1 MKSLKSKIIIAFCF
15 VTILS
20 VLFTTVAI
28 FKVSSNAITKE
39 VLDKSKLATNKYS
52 EEINKW
58 FECQINAV
66 DEIVFNVNFDNN
78 YEYDHLYNYLLER
91 NKTNSNILD
100 NYIGFPDKTMACGT
114 GWVPPAD
121 YDCTQRDWYK
131 DAGKSNIAI
140 ISKPY
145 IDVDSKA
152 MVITISKAIRKDG
165 KIMGVVA
172 SDIKTEVIS
181 DIIAKAKPIKNSY
194 AFLLDIE
201 NDILIHP
208 NKDFNPENESDFKNI
223 KDVLGGRL
231 ERAINS
237 KNGILTAKD
246 YDGVEKYFITSDIE
260 SSGWKM
266 CLAVPKNEIT
276 APLKKITNLAL
287 IIALIAI
294 AATVFISYFVGSSI
308 SKPIVEAT
316 NHIEKIASLNIKDD
330 VDEKIINRKD
340 EIGRM
345 SSSFQDIINSLRKF
359 ITKLSD
365 TSEQVAS
372 SAEELSATSEQS
384 TMAAESVAESSSAL
398 SANSD
403 KQLSDILNVIT
414 AMEQMSAS
422 IQEISS
428 NAEEINSL
436 SIETFQKSNEGKAKI
451 EKVMSQMDGISSSTQ
466 EIQTSLSDI
475 NDSSN
480 KMNEIINV
488 IQNIAEQT
496 NLLALNA
503 AIEAARA
510 GDAGRGFAVVAEEVR
525 KLAEGSQQAAEE
537 ISTLIKENNQVII
550 KTNSAV
556 ENSAN
561 NVNEGINVVNTTK
574 EAFME
579 ITSLIEKV
587 SNQVEIVAKSIGEVA
602 TGTTEVVKSATE
614 IENISKEVTGE
625 IQNVSAA
632 TEEQTASMEEI
643 ASSSQSLTQLAQ
655 ELKEY
660 IGKVEY

>member
-1 MKSLKSKIIIAFCF
+1 MKSLRSKIIIVFCL

-20 VLFTTVAI
+20 VLLTTVAI
-28 FKVSSNAITKE
+28 FEVSSKVITKE
-39 VLDKSKLATNKYS
+39 VLDKANLATDKYS

-58 FECQINAV
+58 FEYQINAV
-66 DEIVFNVNFDNN
+66 NEIAFNIDFDNN
-78 YEYDHLYNYLLER
+78 YEYDHLCNYFVEK
-91 NKTNSNILD
+91 NKTNSDILGYYMGLP
-100 NYIGFPDKTMACGT
+100 NKMMPTGT

-131 DAGKSNIAI
+131 DAEKSNTAVF
-140 ISKPY
+140 SKPY
-145 IDVDSKA
+145 IDAKEKVMIFS
-152 MVITISKAIRKDG
+152 ISKVIKKDG
-165 KIMGVVA
+165 NIMGVVA
-172 SDIKTEVIS
+172 SDVRADIIS

-194 AFLLDIE
+194 AFLLDSE
-201 NDILIHP
+201 NNILIHP
-208 NKDFNPENESDFKNI
+208 NKDFNPQNESDFKNI
-223 KDVLGGRL
+223 KNVLDGRL
-231 ERAINS
+231 EKAINS
-237 KNGILTAKD
+237 KDEILSSKD
-246 YDGVEKYFITSDIE
+246 YDGVEKYFIVSDIK

-266 CLAVPKNEIT
+266 CLAVPKGEIT
-276 APLKKITNLAL
+276 APLKKIMNLVLA
-287 IIALIAI
+287 IVLIAI
-294 AATVFISYFVGSSI
+294 AAAGLISYFIGNSI

-316 NHIEKIASLNIKDD
+316 NHIEKIAHLNIKDD
-330 VDEKIINRKD
+330 VDEKNLKRKD
-340 EIGRM
+340 EIGKM
-345 SSSFQDIINSLRKF
+345 FLSFQDIINNLREF

-384 TMAAESVAESSSAL
+384 TLAAESVAETSSSL

-403 KQLSDILNVIT
+403 KQLREILNVIT
-414 AMEQMSAS
+414 AMEQISAS

-436 SIETFQKSNEGKAKI
+436 SMGTFQKSNEGKEKI
-451 EKVMSQMDGISSSTQ
+451 EEVISQMDNISSSTQ
-466 EIQTSLSDI
+466 EIQASLSDI
-475 NDSSN
+475 NNSSN

-488 IQNIAEQT
+488 IQSIAEQT

-510 GDAGRGFAVVAEEVR
+510 GEAGRGFAVVAEEVR

-537 ISTLIKENNQVII
+537 ISALIKENNQVIN
-550 KTNSAV
+550 KTNSV
-556 ENSAN
+556 VQTSTN
-561 NVNEGINVVNTTK
+561 NVREGIDVVNTTK
-574 EAFME
+574 EAFIE

-587 SNQVEIVAKSIGEVA
+587 SSQVKIVAKSIEEVA
-602 TGTTEVVKSATE
+602 MGTTEVVKSATE

-655 ELKEY
+655 ELREY
-660 IGKVEY
+660 IDKVEY